1 MTILLLLLLILILP
15 GAWYGIDYLVK
26 KVMKEKYNI
35 KITLISFVIA
45 IPILLMM
52 IIYVLLAVA
61 FMSDAEF
68 KD

>member
-1 MTILLLLLLILILP
+1 MTVLLLLLMILILP

-26 KVMKEKYNI
+26 KIMNEKYNI

-45 IPILLMM
+45 VPILLMM
-52 IIYVLLAVA
+52 FIYVLLAVA
-61 FMSDAEF
+61 LMSDAEF